1 MLAAG
6 WPGPLVYRRPYP
18 GSAVDTCTRPPLKLS
33 PSSVWRF
40 LSESMR
46 PRRGPNSFRLLA
58 FSVGHLRTAS
68 QLSLTFSRRAIA
80 VEVFKNW
87 PKSGDVTGWLDT
99 VIQSVG
105 HSPKCIVSDRGA
117 QFREEYKDW
126 CFARGIK
133 PRFGAIGQHGSIAV
147 VERFILS
154 LKNEC
159 TRRILVPLR
168 IDEFRDELLAYCRW
182 YNAIRPHQSLYGRT
196 PSEVS
201 GDVVA
206 AVVPRFEPRLR
217 LLESNQRCCKPDL
230 NVVPVDNLRLDVTPF
245 EGRAHLTVVRL
256 DWAA

>member
-1 MLAAG
+1 M
-6 WPGPLVYRRPYP
+6 
-18 GSAVDTCTRPPLKLS
+18 AV
-33 PSSVWRF
+33 
-40 LSESMR
+40 
-46 PRRGPNSFRLLA
+46 
-58 FSVGHLRTAS
+58 
-68 QLSLTFSRRAIA
+68 A
-80 VEVFKNW
+80 VEVFENW
-87 PKSGDVTGWLDT
+87 PSSSDITSWLD
-99 VIQSVG
+99 VIIASIEQR
-105 HSPKCIVSDRGA
+105 PKYIVSDQGV
-117 QFREEYKDW
+117 QFRKAYRDW
-126 CFARGIK
+126 CATRGIK

-168 IDEFRDELLAYCRW
+168 IDDFREELFTYCRW